1 MIPYTLRIDEEL
13 KRKLEEIADKEKR
26 SLNMTIN
33 KILEDYVK
41 NQEQKKTN
49 IVLFF
54 VLRHFLDA
62 FALLNTFPLC

>member
-13 KRKLEEIADKEKR
+13 KSKLEIIADKEKR

-41 NQEQKKTN
+41 EKEEEEKKEEKK
-49 IVLFF
+49 
-54 VLRHFLDA
+54 
-62 FALLNTFPLC
+62 